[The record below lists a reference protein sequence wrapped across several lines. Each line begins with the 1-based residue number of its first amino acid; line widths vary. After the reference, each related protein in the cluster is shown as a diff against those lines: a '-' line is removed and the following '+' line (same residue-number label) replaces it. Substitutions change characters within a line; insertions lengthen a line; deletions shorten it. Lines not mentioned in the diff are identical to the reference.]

1 MKNGVFFEKTLDC
14 KPCLQLILKINQSC
28 LKGVHGM
35 TIKEVEERTS
45 LSRSNIRFYEK
56 EKLIEPS
63 RNESNGYRDYS
74 ENDVE
79 NIKKIAYLRTLG
91 ISIEDIR
98 SIISEKI
105 TLQETLEKQNEVL
118 KSQIIDL
125 NKAKLMCEKMLDEE
139 SISYEKLQVEQYVT
153 ELQDY
158 WKDNQAVFKLD
169 SVSFLYIWGS
179 MLTWTTITALC
190 LIIGGL
196 FYSKLPTEIP
206 VQWSN
211 GVATSLVNKNWIF
224 ICPVICIIIR
234 YMLKPFIYVKL
245 QMSNYYGE
253 VITEYLTNY
262 MCFIVLSIEI
272 FSILFTFGVVKS
284 IVMLLFVD
292 TVVFIGLLVVGLAKM
307 DLRGKEFLQI
317 LKFST
322 KFPLYIM

>member
-1 MKNGVFFEKTLDC
+1 
-14 KPCLQLILKINQSC
+14 
-28 LKGVHGM
+28 M
-35 TIKEVEERTS
+35 TIKDVEERTG

-98 SIISEKI
+98 SIISEKV
-105 TLQETLEKQNEVL
+105 TLQEMLEKQKEVL
-118 KSQIIDL
+118 KNQITDL
-125 NKAKLMCEKMLDEE
+125 NKAKLMCEKMLDEG

-153 ELQDY
+153 DFHDY
-158 WKDNQAVFKLD
+158 WKDNRTVFKLD

-179 MLTWTTITALC
+179 MLTWTMITSLC
-190 LIIGGL
+190 LIIGAL
-196 FYSKLPTEIP
+196 SYSKLPTEIP
-206 VQWSN
+206 VQWSK

-234 YMLKPFIYVKL
+234 YLLKPFIYAKL
-245 QMSNYYGE
+245 QMNNYYGE
-253 VITEYLTNY
+253 IITEYLTNY
-262 MCFIVLSIEI
+262 MCFIVLSVEI

-284 IVMLLFVD
+284 VVVLLFVD
-292 TVVFIGLLVVGLAKM
+292 TAIFIGLLVVGLVKM
-307 DLRGKEFLQI
+307 DLKGKEVL
-317 LKFST
+317 
-322 KFPLYIM
+322 

>member
-1 MKNGVFFEKTLDC
+1 
-14 KPCLQLILKINQSC
+14 
-28 LKGVHGM
+28 M
-35 TIKEVEERTS
+35 TIKDVEERTG

-98 SIISEKI
+98 SIISEKV
-105 TLQETLEKQNEVL
+105 TLQEMLEKQKEVL
-118 KSQIIDL
+118 KNQITDL

-153 ELQDY
+153 DLHDY
-158 WKDNQAVFKLD
+158 WKDNRTVFELD

-179 MLTWTTITALC
+179 MLTWTMLTSLC
-190 LIIGGL
+190 LIIGAL
-196 FYSKLPTEIP
+196 SYSKLPTEIP
-206 VQWSN
+206 VQWSK

-234 YMLKPFIYVKL
+234 YLLKPFIYAKL
-245 QMSNYYGE
+245 QMNNYYGE
-253 VITEYLTNY
+253 IITEYLTNY
-262 MCFIVLSIEI
+262 MCFIVLSVEI
-272 FSILFTFGVVKS
+272 FSILFTFRVVKS
-284 IVMLLFVD
+284 VVVLLFVD
-292 TVVFIGLLVVGLAKM
+292 TAIFIGLLVVGLVKM
-307 DLRGKEFLQI
+307 DLRGREVL
-317 LKFST
+317 
-322 KFPLYIM
+322 

>member
-1 MKNGVFFEKTLDC
+1 
-14 KPCLQLILKINQSC
+14 
-28 LKGVHGM
+28 M
-35 TIKEVEERTS
+35 TIKDVEERTG

-98 SIISEKI
+98 SIISEKV
-105 TLQETLEKQNEVL
+105 TLQEMLEKQKEVL
-118 KSQIIDL
+118 KNQITDL

-139 SISYEKLQVEQYVT
+139 SISYEKLQVEQYIT
-153 ELQDY
+153 DLHDY
-158 WKDNQAVFKLD
+158 WKDNRTVFKLD

-179 MLTWTTITALC
+179 MLTWTMLTELC
-190 LIIGGL
+190 LIIGAL
-196 FYSKLPTEIP
+196 SYSKLPTEIP
-206 VQWSN
+206 VQWSK

-234 YMLKPFIYVKL
+234 YLLKPFIYAKL
-245 QMSNYYGE
+245 QMNNYYGE
-253 VITEYLTNY
+253 IITEYLTNY
-262 MCFIVLSIEI
+262 MCFIVLSVEI

-284 IVMLLFVD
+284 VVVLLFVD
-292 TVVFIGLLVVGLAKM
+292 TAIFIGLLVVGLVKM
-307 DLRGKEFLQI
+307 DLRGKEVL
-317 LKFST
+317 
-322 KFPLYIM
+322 

>member
-1 MKNGVFFEKTLDC
+1 
-14 KPCLQLILKINQSC
+14 
-28 LKGVHGM
+28 M

-45 LSRSNIRFYEK
+45 LSRSNVRFYEK

-63 RNESNGYRDYS
+63 RNEKNGYRDYS

-98 SIISEKI
+98 RIMSEKV
-105 TLQETLEKQNEVL
+105 TLQEMVKKQNEVL
-118 KSQIIDL
+118 KNQMIDL
-125 NKAKLMCEKMLDEE
+125 DKARFMCEKMLEEE

-153 ELQDY
+153 ELEDY
-158 WKDNQAVFKLD
+158 WNDHQVVFKLD

-179 MLTWTTITALC
+179 MLTWTIIIVLC
-190 LIIGGL
+190 LMIGG
-196 FYSKLPTEIP
+196 FSYSKLPTEIP

-224 ICPVICIIIR
+224 ICPILCIIIR
-234 YMLKPFIYVKL
+234 YLLKPFIYVKL
-245 QMSNYYGE
+245 QMNNYHGE
-253 VITEYLTNY
+253 IVTEYLTNY

-284 IVMLLFVD
+284 IVLLLFVN
-292 TVVFIGLLVVGLAKM
+292 TVVFIGLLVVGLTKM
-307 DLRGKEFLQI
+307 DLRGKEFL
-317 LKFST
+317 
-322 KFPLYIM
+322 